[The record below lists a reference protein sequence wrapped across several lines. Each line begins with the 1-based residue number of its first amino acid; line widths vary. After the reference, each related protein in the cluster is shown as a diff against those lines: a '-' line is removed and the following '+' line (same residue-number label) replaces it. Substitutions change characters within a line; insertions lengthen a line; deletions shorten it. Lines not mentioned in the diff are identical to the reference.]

1 MSRRN
6 RRANN
11 RREEPNDEFSNM
23 GIEDLKTSIKALEQS
38 LNDSQKDRNLKQ
50 QERDLMEQLQIFE
63 ENEKAKWER
72 LILEKEA
79 EFQEQEKQQHLSL
92 MSFRQRLIYLEFE
105 KDKMLEDLD
114 VKWRSMASEEAQRH
128 RENLQDY
135 EKNKRSIKTE
145 IEKANKNNVKEV
157 GRVIFQMLETEIWS
171 ASFRMGDLMKFE
183 IFWSK

>member
-1 MSRRN
+1 M
-6 RRANN
+6 
-11 RREEPNDEFSNM
+11 
-23 GIEDLKTSIKALEQS
+23 
-38 LNDSQKDRNLKQ
+38 
-50 QERDLMEQLQIFE
+50 
-63 ENEKAKWER
+63 
-72 LILEKEA
+72 EKEA

-157 GRVIFQMLETEIWS
+157 LDFCYY
-171 ASFRMGDLMKFE
+171 
-183 IFWSK
+183 